1 MLKVKLPIRSIR
13 SIRSSYIACS
23 SQSLSLNNIND
34 YDNKYN
40 NSRYVRHFSSSSPP
54 SSPPSSSSQP
64 SSSSSS
70 NGNGGIFGLDSNVAS
85 ENFKGRWL
93 MAVPAFLTHMCIG
106 SPWAWSLMADVV
118 TREVG

>member
-1 MLKVKLPIRSIR
+1 MLKIRIPIRSIR

-34 YDNKYN
+34 YDNRYN

-54 SSPPSSSSQP
+54 PSAPSSSSPPSSS
-64 SSSSSS
+64 
-70 NGNGGIFGLDSNVAS
+70 NGGIFGLDSNVAS